1 VSSKRAVVTRRR
13 GAALES
19 AILDAGWEQLIEAG
33 YEGFTIDAV
42 AERSSA
48 ARSVLYRRW
57 PSRLSLLE
65 AVIRHRG
72 QTDAIPTPDTG
83 SLRGDVLALLTEFS
97 DRRSRIVGLI
107 AARLGAYY
115 DEAGGSL
122 RELREWF
129 MSDGPSAMT
138 IIVERAVARGELT
151 VMPSARIIAL
161 PADLVRHELLMTMGA
176 ASPETIVELVDDVFL
191 PLARHFGASLTPVSS
206 DEDGVR

>member
-1 VSSKRAVVTRRR
+1 MSSKGAIGPRRR

-19 AILDAGWEQLIEAG
+19 AILDAGWDQLIEAG
-33 YEGFTIDAV
+33 FERFTIDAV

-57 PSRLSLLE
+57 PSRLGLLE

-83 SLRGDVLALLTEFS
+83 SLRGDVLALLTEFN

-115 DEAGGSL
+115 DETGGSP
-122 RELREWF
+122 RELRTWF
-129 MSDGPSAMT
+129 MPDGPSAMVT
-138 IIVERAVARGELT
+138 IVERAVAKGELPVT
-151 VMPSARIIAL
+151 PPARIIAL
-161 PADLVRHELLMTMGA
+161 PADLVRHELLMTMTA
-176 ASPETIVELVDDVFL
+176 ATPETIIEIVDEVFL
-191 PLARHFGASLTPVSS
+191 PLAMQFGKATA
-206 DEDGVR
+206 

>member
-1 VSSKRAVVTRRR
+1 MSSKGAINPRRR

-19 AILDAGWEQLIEAG
+19 AILDAGWNQLIEAG
-33 YEGFTIDAV
+33 YERFTVDAV

-72 QTDAIPTPDTG
+72 ETDALSTPDTG
-83 SLRGDVLALLTEFS
+83 SLRGDVLALMTEFN

-115 DEAGGSL
+115 DEAGGSP
-122 RELREWF
+122 RELRAWF
-129 MSDGPSAMT
+129 MPDGPSAMVT
-138 IIVERAVARGELT
+138 IVDRAVARGELSKR
-151 VMPSARIIAL
+151 PPARIIAL
-161 PADLVRHELLMTMGA
+161 PADLVRHELLMRMTA
-176 ASPETIVELVDDVFL
+176 ATPETIVEIVDEVFL
-191 PLARHFGASLTPVSS
+191 PL
-206 DEDGVR
+206 VRQSGTSTA